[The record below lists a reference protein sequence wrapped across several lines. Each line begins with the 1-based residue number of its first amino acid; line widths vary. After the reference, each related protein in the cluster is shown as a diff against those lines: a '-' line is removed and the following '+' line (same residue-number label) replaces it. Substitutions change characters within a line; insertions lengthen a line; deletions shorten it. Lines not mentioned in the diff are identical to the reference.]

1 MGEQELFRARSRAA
15 VTMFFIFFSL
25 IALRALQL
33 AVISRERFLRAGEKI
48 ALKRGLLAAR
58 RGRIMDKNKVPLVWS
73 ERHFELWTTLSP
85 GADLTQ
91 NQRRTL
97 QKIFPAETLPILPGN
112 AAPLRFRLTEKE
124 IEQIEPLIRRGFP
137 LKIRSKTT
145 RVTVDSPKVRT
156 LAGVVRN
163 GSGVSG
169 WERQY
174 DFRLRGRDGAYQV
187 MLDRRR
193 KWIDATWKMTRPP
206 VAGEDVVLPIEL
218 EHAEETAKK

>member
-1 MGEQELFRARSRAA
+1 MGEQELFHARSRAA
-15 VTMFFIFFSL
+15 TMMFFVFFSC

-33 AVISRERFLRAGEKI
+33 AVISREHFLRAGEKI
-48 ALKRGLLAAR
+48 AQKRGPIAAR
-58 RGRIMDKNKVPLVWS
+58 RGCIMDKNKVPLVWN

-112 AAPLRFRLTEKE
+112 AAPLRFRLTAKE
-124 IEQIEPLIRRGFP
+124 VEQIEPLIRRGFP

-145 RVTVDSPKVRT
+145 RVTVDSPKIRT
-156 LAGVVRN
+156 LAGIVKN
-163 GSGVSG
+163 GTGISG
-169 WERQY
+169 WELRY
-174 DFRLRGRDGAYQV
+174 DFRLRGQDGEYQV

-193 KWIDATWKMTRPP
+193 KWIDATWHMTKAP
-206 VAGEDVVLPIEL
+206 VPGEDVVLPVEL
-218 EHAEETAKK
+218 ERAGESTEK

>member
-15 VTMFFIFFSL
+15 TAMFFVFFSI

-33 AVISRERFLRAGEKI
+33 TVISREHFLRAGEKI
-48 ALKRGLLAAR
+48 AQKSGPIAAR
-58 RGRIMDKNKVPLVWS
+58 RGCIMDKNKVPLVWS
-73 ERHFELWTTLSP
+73 ERHFELWTTLPP
-85 GADLTQ
+85 GADLTER
-91 NQRRTL
+91 QRQAL

-112 AAPLRFRLTEKE
+112 AAPLRFRLTAKE
-124 IEQIEPLIRRGFP
+124 IELIEPLIRRGFP

-145 RVTVDSPKVRT
+145 RVTVDSPKVRA
-156 LAGVVRN
+156 LAGVVKN

-206 VAGEDVVLPIEL
+206 VSGEDVVLPVTIGN
-218 EHAEETAKK
+218 AGETGEK